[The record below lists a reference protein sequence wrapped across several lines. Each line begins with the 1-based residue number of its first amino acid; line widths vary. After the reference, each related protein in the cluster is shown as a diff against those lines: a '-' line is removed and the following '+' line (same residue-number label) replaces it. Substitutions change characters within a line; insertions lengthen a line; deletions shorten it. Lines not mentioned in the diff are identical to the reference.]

1 MNPSKWSRT
10 LSLLLAG
17 FVTMSVLAGI
27 DQLATPEPA
36 ASTEIAARSA
46 ARA

>member
-1 MNPSKWSRT
+1 MNPSYWSRT

-27 DQLATPEPA
+27 DQLATPDH
-36 ASTEIAARSA
+36 ASGAQIAARSA
-46 ARA
+46 PRA